1 MLKLFPDGYSFVTSS
16 EARVSVARVARRS
29 VNLFSNGHNFATSC
43 SAYAVS
49 PILILI
55 ISACKVLS
63 MRSVPISRFVFFV
76 HFVAIVTIPLVIF
89 FRRVFFSLSGFFSSF
104 YDGRRLSGRT

>member
-1 MLKLFPDGYSFVTSS
+1 MARHNVKLFPDGYSFVTSS

-49 PILILI
+49 PILILVV
-55 ISACKVLS
+55 SACKFLR
-63 MRSVPISRFVFFV
+63 MRSVPNS
-76 HFVAIVTIPLVIF
+76 
-89 FRRVFFSLSGFFSSF
+89 
-104 YDGRRLSGRT
+104 

>member
-1 MLKLFPDGYSFVTSS
+1 MARHNVKLFPDGYSFVTSS

-29 VNLFSNGHNFATSC
+29 VNLFSNGHNFVTSC
-43 SAYAVS
+43 NAYAVS

-63 MRSVPISRFVFFV
+63 LRSVPISRF
-76 HFVAIVTIPLVIF
+76 IF
-89 FRRVFFSLSGFFSSF
+89 CAFCSTSDYSSF
-104 YDGRRLSGRT
+104 YLF